1 MQYKL
6 LFTDLDGTVLN
17 HGQFRESVRRTV
29 KKLKEN
35 GVTVVVATGRPYCT
49 ALPIARELGLAD
61 GYVIVFNGSQI
72 YYKGQLVYNDML
84 SRDRLRFI
92 VESGRRLNASQVVW
106 LGDKLYAEQKNEQT
120 LSYQERTPVQCNFVD
135 DLTELEGATKV
146 LWNNSEEEVA
156 RFFQEMKNTEG
167 VNVHPSHPLFLE
179 FVGRNCSKGIAL
191 KYVADKLGVDISD
204 TVAIGDSF
212 NDLSMIT
219 QAGFGV
225 AMGSAA
231 QEIKDKAQLVVADVE
246 NDGFV
251 EMAEKCFGQTLN

>member
-17 HGQFRESVRRTV
+17 GGQFRENVRRTV
-29 KKLKEN
+29 EKLKQG

-49 ALPIARELGLAD
+49 ALPIARELGLDD
-61 GYVIVFNGSQI
+61 GYMIVFNGSQI
-72 YYKGQLVYNDML
+72 YFKGQLVYNDML
-84 SRDRLRFI
+84 SKERLRFI

-106 LGDKLYAEQKNEQT
+106 LGDKLYAEQRNEQT
-120 LSYQERTPVQCNFVD
+120 WGYQERTPVPCNFVD
-135 DLTELEGATKV
+135 DLTQLDGATKV
-146 LWNNSEEEVA
+146 LWNNSEEQIA
-156 RFFQEMKNTEG
+156 RFFNEMKNTEG

-191 KYVADKLGVDISD
+191 KYVADRLGVDVSQ

-225 AMGSAA
+225 AMGNAP

-251 EMAEKCFGQTLN
+251 EMAEKCFK

>member
-156 RFFQEMKNTEG
+156 RFLQEMKNTEG

-251 EMAEKCFGQTLN
+251 EMAEKCFG

>member
-17 HGQFRESVRRTV
+17 GGQFRENVRRTV
-29 KKLKEN
+29 EKLKQG

-49 ALPIARELGLAD
+49 ALPIARELGLDD
-61 GYVIVFNGSQI
+61 GYMIVFNGSQI
-72 YYKGQLVYNDML
+72 YFKGQLVYNDML
-84 SRDRLRFI
+84 SKERLRFI

-106 LGDKLYAEQKNEQT
+106 LGDKLYAEQRNEQT
-120 LSYQERTPVQCNFVD
+120 WGYQERTPVVCNFID
-135 DLTELEGATKV
+135 DLTQLDGATKV
-146 LWNNSEEEVA
+146 LWNNSEEQIA
-156 RFFQEMKNTEG
+156 RFFNEMKNTEG

-191 KYVADKLGVDISD
+191 KYVADRLGVDVSQ

-225 AMGSAA
+225 AMGNAP

-251 EMAEKCFGQTLN
+251 EMAEKCFREELN